1 MINWNVVPMWWGDNP
16 PYTLFTEMEW
26 IGKLAYMYN
35 YMDTRVSTLET
46 DVDSIQDTL
55 SNHTT
60 RIVNLETITDAL
72 PTTYLTIAD
81 AQDTY
86 LSKDDAMDLYV
97 PMDTYTD
104 LWLDY
109 THFKNSVNTNSETYT
124 KVYSVFDIDV
134 DEYSNRIE
142 FSVPLISGYDF
153 IEMSVYDGNNNITLN
168 TFIGALANDSRTE
181 TKLKCIGATST
192 KCIQYSAIFAV
203 DYTNSTINITINYP
217 SEYDPVNGTLTILSN
232 SYMPIL
238 NYFKCTYIKKPTYAP
253 TEDDKTTLYHRAN
266 VTGSGEI
273 SSSDGAIVNEFYA
286 AHQANPSVY
295 PQTDVG
301 FTAWYTAKY
310 SHAPTYGLLP
320 DVNGD
325 GVADSS
331 DAALILSFYAEVQ
344 AGNYTNNINGFW
356 RFING

>member
-26 IGKLAYMYN
+26 IGKHSYMLSDI
-35 YMDTRVSTLET
+35 DTRVTTAET
-46 DVDSIQDTL
+46 NISSIQDTL
-55 SNHTT
+55 DT
-60 RIVNLETITDAL
+60 L
-72 PTTYLTIAD
+72 PTTYATINYVD
-81 AQDTY
+81 TQDNTIKQDLLDNY
-86 LSKDDAMDLYV
+86 VPVDTFNDLY
-97 PMDTYTD
+97 
-104 LWLDY
+104 LNY

-124 KVYSVFDIDV
+124 KVYSIFDIEV
-134 DEYSNRIE
+134 NEYSNRIE

-217 SEYDPVNGTLTILSN
+217 SEYDPANETLTILSN

-238 NYFKCTYIKKPTYAP
+238 NYFKCTYIKNPTYMP
-253 TEDDKTTLYHRAN
+253 TNDEKTTLFHRAN
-266 VTGSGEI
+266 TTGSGEI
-273 SSSDGAIVNEFYA
+273 SSSDGAIVKEFYA

-295 PQTDVG
+295 PQSDAG

-310 SHAPTYGLLP
+310 GSAPTYGLLP

-331 DAALILSFYAEVQ
+331 DGALILKFYAEVQ
-344 AGNYTNNINGFW
+344 AGNYTNNINDFW